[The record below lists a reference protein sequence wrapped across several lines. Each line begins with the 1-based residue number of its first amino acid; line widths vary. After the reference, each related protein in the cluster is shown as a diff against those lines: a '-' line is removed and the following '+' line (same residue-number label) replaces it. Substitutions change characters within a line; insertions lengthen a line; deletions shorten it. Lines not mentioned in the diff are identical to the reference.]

1 MTRTSEA
8 EGPGR
13 WLRPEE
19 RQLAHA
25 RERFLSSQVPD
36 DLVRGEVQASWTRS
50 MNLRVEASGLDPAF
64 VSGLNQETLL
74 AITAAPILKDLAAQ
88 LANEQVGIILT
99 DAHGLILQQICSD
112 PELSRNLDEAHLVA
126 GFNYGEESVG
136 TNGIGT
142 ALECRAPM
150 MIHGQEHYLEDLG
163 KFSCAGA
170 PIRHP
175 VTGALMGVLDLT
187 CLATHSN
194 SLLLAF
200 ARSTADRIE
209 QELHKQTNAR
219 EHALVSEYLAA
230 CHHTSGAVLA
240 LNSDLVMMNN
250 HVRQDFDPSDQA
262 ALLAHSADAAGAR
275 SPMTLLADLP
285 SGLVARMDYRPAYS
299 NDTLA
304 GGVFRIRQNSGP
316 TTTSTSPR
324 ELTLPAIPG
333 IVGKSTAW
341 QRTCQAV
348 DAHSRDR
355 EWFVLE
361 GEAGVGK
368 LALLH
373 GVHQL
378 RSPRASLR
386 VVDAADLEDPD
397 VWLDMVEQ
405 ALANSVGSLVLR
417 RVHLLPPAVTADL
430 ALVLQ
435 EHADDVS
442 QDSPPWVAMTMR
454 ASPRNSDVDGQLLPL
469 FPHTVEVPALR
480 HRIEDIN
487 QLVPK
492 LIGRLTRGAGLRCS
506 PEALRQLMR
515 LPWVGNVEQLRQ
527 VLSRVVQQRR
537 SGTIEL
543 DDLPPGC
550 RASSR
555 RQLSQMEALERDAI
569 VNALIANSGSKVNAA
584 NDLGMSRAT
593 IYRKIRDYGIAL
605 APRGGDSG

>member
-8 EGPGR
+8 EERGR

-19 RQLAHA
+19 RQLARA
-25 RERFLSSQVPD
+25 RERFLSSQVAD
-36 DLVRGEVQASWTRS
+36 NLVRGEVQASWTRS
-50 MNLRVEASGLDPAF
+50 IHLHVEARGLDPVF
-64 VSGLNQETLL
+64 VSGVNQETLL
-74 AITAAPILKDLAAQ
+74 TVTAAPILKHLAAQ

-112 PELSRNLDEAHLVA
+112 PELSRNLDDAHLVA
-126 GFNYGEESVG
+126 GFNYGEDSVG

-150 MIHGQEHYLEDLG
+150 MIHGQEHYVEDLG

-170 PIRHP
+170 PIRHLA
-175 VTGALMGVLDLT
+175 TGVLMGVLDLT
-187 CLATHSN
+187 CLASQSN

-200 ARSTADRIE
+200 ARLTADRIE
-209 QELHKQTNAR
+209 QELLKGMHAP
-219 EHALVSEYLAA
+219 ELALVSDYLAA

-250 HVRQDFDPSDQA
+250 HVQQNFDPSDQA
-262 ALLAHSADAAGAR
+262 ALLARSADAAGAR
-275 SPMTLLADLP
+275 TPMTLLADLP
-285 SGLVARMDYRPAYS
+285 SGLIARMDYRPTYL

-304 GGVFRIRQNSGP
+304 GGVLRIRLNSGP
-316 TTTSTSPR
+316 IKTSTSQRGKARPVI
-324 ELTLPAIPG
+324 PVIPG
-333 IVGKSTAW
+333 IVGMSTAW
-341 QRTCQAV
+341 QRTCRV
-348 DAHSRDR
+348 VVAHSRER
-355 EWFVLE
+355 EWIVLE

-368 LALLH
+368 VALLH

-378 RSPRASLR
+378 RSPSASFR
-386 VVDAADLEDPD
+386 VVDAADLEDSD
-397 VWLDMVEQ
+397 VWLDAVDQ
-405 ALANSVGSLVLR
+405 ALANDVGSLVLR
-417 RVHLLPPAVTADL
+417 RVHLLTPAVTADL
-430 ALVLQ
+430 AVVLQ
-435 EHADDVS
+435 DHADNVS
-442 QDSPPWVAMTMR
+442 RDSPPWVVMTMCG
-454 ASPRNSDVDGQLLPL
+454 SPRNSDVDGQLLPL

-492 LIGRLTRGAGLRCS
+492 LLRRLTREASLTCS
-506 PEALRQLMR
+506 PETIRQLMR
-515 LPWVGNVEQLRQ
+515 LPWMGNVEQLRQ
-527 VLSRVVQQRR
+527 VLSHVAQQRR

-543 DDLPPGC
+543 GDLPPGC
-550 RASSR
+550 KASSR

-569 VNALIANSGSKVNAA
+569 VNALIANAGSKVNAA

-605 APRGGDSG
+605 AQPY

>member
-1 MTRTSEA
+1 MTRTSATESPA
-8 EGPGR
+8 R
-13 WLRPEE
+13 WLRPDE
-19 RQLAHA
+19 RQLANA

-50 MNLRVEASGLDPAF
+50 LHLSVEASGLDPVF
-64 VSGLNQETLL
+64 VSRLNQETLL
-74 AITAAPILKDLAAQ
+74 AITAAPILKHLAAQ
-88 LANEQVGIILT
+88 LANEEVAIILT

-112 PELSRNLDEAHLVA
+112 PGLSRNLDGAHLVA

-142 ALECRAPM
+142 ALECRAPI

-175 VTGALMGVLDLT
+175 VTGTLMGAVDLT
-187 CLATHSN
+187 CLATQSN
-194 SLLLAF
+194 PLLLAV
-200 ARSTADRIE
+200 ARSTADQIE
-209 QELHKQTNAR
+209 QELHNQTNAR
-219 EHALVSEYLAA
+219 ELALVSEYLSA
-230 CHHTSGAVLA
+230 CRHTSGAVLA
-240 LNSDLVMMNN
+240 LNSDLTMMNN
-250 HVRQDFDPSDQA
+250 RVRQDFDPSDQA
-262 ALLAHSADAAGAR
+262 ALLAYTADAAGAR
-275 SPMTLLADLP
+275 SSMTLLADLP
-285 SGLVARMDYRPAYS
+285 SGLVARMDYRPAYI

-304 GGVFRIRQNSGP
+304 GGVFRIRHNSGP
-316 TTTSTSPR
+316 TLTSASPH
-324 ELTLPAIPG
+324 ELALPAIPG

-348 DAHSRDR
+348 DTYSRNR

-373 GVHQL
+373 GVHQM
-378 RSPRASLR
+378 RSPSASLR

-397 VWLDMVEQ
+397 IWLDIVEQ
-405 ALANSVGSLVLR
+405 ALANGAGSLILR
-417 RVHLLPPAVTADL
+417 RVHLLPPAVIAEL
-430 ALVLQ
+430 AVVLH
-435 EHADDVS
+435 EHEDDDS
-442 QDSPPWVAMTMR
+442 QDGRPSVAMTMCG
-454 ASPRNSDVDGQLLPL
+454 SPRNSDVDGQLLPL

-487 QLVPK
+487 QLVPR
-492 LIGRLTRGAGLRCS
+492 LLGRLTRGGNLTCS

-527 VLSRVVQQRR
+527 ILSRVVQQRR

-555 RQLSQMEALERDAI
+555 RKLSQMEALERDAI

-584 NDLGMSRAT
+584 NDIGMSRAT
-593 IYRKIRDYGIAL
+593 VYRKIRDYGIAL
-605 APRGGDSG
+605 PPSGGDFV

>member
-1 MTRTSEA
+1 MK
-8 EGPGR
+8 
-13 WLRPEE
+13 
-19 RQLAHA
+19 
-25 RERFLSSQVPD
+25 
-36 DLVRGEVQASWTRS
+36 
-50 MNLRVEASGLDPAF
+50 ASGLDPVF

-74 AITAAPILKDLAAQ
+74 TVTAAPILKHLAAQ
-88 LANEQVGIILT
+88 LANEEVAIILT
-99 DAHGLILQQICSD
+99 DAHGRILQQICAD
-112 PELSRNLDEAHLVA
+112 PGLSRNLDGAHLVA

-175 VTGALMGVLDLT
+175 VTGTLMGAIDLT
-187 CLATHSN
+187 CLATQSN
-194 SLLLAF
+194 PLLLAF

-209 QELHKQTNAR
+209 QELHNQTNAR
-219 EHALVSEYLAA
+219 ELALVSEYLAA
-230 CHHTSGAVLA
+230 CRHTSGAVLA
-240 LNSDLVMMNN
+240 LNSDLTMMNSR
-250 HVRQDFDPSDQA
+250 VRQDFDPSDQA

-275 SPMTLLADLP
+275 SSMTLLADLP
-285 SGLVARMDYRPAYS
+285 SGLVARMDYRPTYI

-316 TTTSTSPR
+316 TKTSTSPH
-324 ELTLPAIPG
+324 ELTIPAIPG

-348 DAHSRDR
+348 DAHSRNR
-355 EWFVLE
+355 EWIVLE

-368 LALLH
+368 VALLH

-378 RSPRASLR
+378 RSPSASFR
-386 VVDAADLEDPD
+386 VVDAADLEDSD
-397 VWLDMVEQ
+397 VWLDAVDQ
-405 ALANSVGSLVLR
+405 ALANGVDSLVLR
-417 RVHLLPPAVTADL
+417 RVHLLTPEVTADL
-430 ALVLQ
+430 AVILQ
-435 EHADDVS
+435 DHADDVS
-442 QDSPPWVAMTMR
+442 QERPPWVAMTMCG
-454 ASPRNSDVDGQLLPL
+454 SPRNSDVDGQLLPL
-469 FPHTVEVPALR
+469 FAHTIEVPALR
-480 HRIEDIN
+480 HRVEDIN

-492 LIGRLTRGAGLRCS
+492 LLGRLTRETSLTCS
-506 PEALRQLMR
+506 PETLRQLMR
-515 LPWVGNVEQLRQ
+515 LPWMGNVEQLRQ

-550 RASSR
+550 KASSR

-569 VNALIANSGSKVNAA
+569 VNALIANAGSKVNAA

-605 APRGGDSG
+605 APPD

>member
-8 EGPGR
+8 ESPGR
-13 WLRPEE
+13 WLLPEE
-19 RQLAHA
+19 RQLANA

-50 MNLRVEASGLDPAF
+50 IHLHVGASGLDPVF

-74 AITAAPILKDLAAQ
+74 TVTAAPILKHLAAQ
-88 LANEQVGIILT
+88 LANEQVAIILT
-99 DAHGLILQQICSD
+99 DARGLILQQICAD
-112 PELSRNLDEAHLVA
+112 PGLSRNLDGAHLMA

-150 MIHGQEHYLEDLG
+150 LIHGQEHYLEELG

-175 VTGALMGVLDLT
+175 VTGTLMGAIDLT
-187 CLATHSN
+187 CLATQSN
-194 SLLLAF
+194 PLLLAF
-200 ARSTADRIE
+200 ARSTADHIE
-209 QELHKQTNAR
+209 QELHNQTNAR
-219 EHALVSEYLAA
+219 ELALVSEYLAA
-230 CHHTSGAVLA
+230 CRHTSGAVLA
-240 LNSDLVMMNN
+240 LNSDLTMINN
-250 HVRQDFDPSDQA
+250 RVRQDFDPNDQA

-275 SPMTLLADLP
+275 SSMTILADLP
-285 SGLVARMDYRPAYS
+285 SGLVARMDYRPTYI

-304 GGVFRIRQNSGP
+304 GGVFRIRQNSRP
-316 TTTSTSPR
+316 TKTSTSPH
-324 ELTLPAIPG
+324 ELTIPAIPG

-348 DAHSRDR
+348 DAHSRNR
-355 EWFVLE
+355 EWIVLE

-368 LALLH
+368 VALLH

-378 RSPRASLR
+378 RSPSASFR
-386 VVDAADLEDPD
+386 VVDAADLEDSD
-397 VWLDMVEQ
+397 VWLDAVDQ
-405 ALANSVGSLVLR
+405 ALANGVGSLVLR
-417 RVHLLPPAVTADL
+417 RVHLLTPAVTADL
-430 ALVLQ
+430 AVVLQ
-435 EHADDVS
+435 EQADNVS
-442 QDSPPWVAMTMR
+442 RDSPPWVVMTMCGN
-454 ASPRNSDVDGQLLPL
+454 PRNSDVDGQLLPL

-492 LIGRLTRGAGLRCS
+492 LLRRLTREASLTCS
-506 PEALRQLMR
+506 PETLRQLMR
-515 LPWVGNVEQLRQ
+515 LPWMGNVEQLRQ
-527 VLSRVVQQRR
+527 VLSRVAQQRR

-543 DDLPPGC
+543 GDLPPEC
-550 RASSR
+550 TASSR

-569 VNALIANSGSKVNAA
+569 ANALIANAGSKVNAA

-605 APRGGDSG
+605 APPY